1 VYLVVRFA
9 YARAAGPG
17 VLNFE
22 ATTWGRWDSGNYADI
37 AQHGYY
43 ISSCVSQNRA
53 PHGDLCSP
61 AAWYPGYPYL
71 ARWVSSITGL
81 SLDHAFVLIAHTA
94 FVALLYVIW
103 IGFFRGRITTRSSML
118 IVLAAFFPGSIYFL
132 ASFPM
137 SLLALCLSLQV
148 ACFLRSRWILGAVFG
163 ALASLTYPIAVVVP
177 LTSAIWVLV
186 ATWRGPAPGSAADT
200 DSNSD
205 TDTKADTTD
214 STSTDTDTDT
224 DTAPDRTSTGRA
236 FAMAGVVGAIVSTG
250 TVAVMAMHQVVIGDW
265 AASIHEQQKF
275 GGTLYNPVLNWGHTV
290 VKQNS
295 WIQKT
300 YPETARVIAGQTL
313 LVTVLIATC
322 AAVVVFVRKRRMV
335 HDVGLLVMML
345 GLWLLPL
352 SSNIETGLY
361 RRVAPLVPTVFLLR
375 RAPWPVTAVLTV
387 ASVGV
392 WWWMAP
398 KFNSG
403 ALI

>member
-1 VYLVVRFA
+1 VYLVVRVA

-43 ISSCVSQNRA
+43 ISSCASQNRA

-71 ARWVSSITGL
+71 ARWVSNITGL

-103 IGFFRGRITTRSSML
+103 AGFFRGRITTRSSML
-118 IVLAAFFPGSIYFL
+118 IVFAAFFPGSIYFL

-148 ACFLRSRWILGAVFG
+148 VCFLRSRWILGALFG

-177 LTSAIWVLV
+177 ITSAIWVLI
-186 ATWRGPAPGSAADT
+186 ATWRTSA
-200 DSNSD
+200 SD
-205 TDTKADTTD
+205 VD
-214 STSTDTDTDT
+214 TDTDTDT
-224 DTAPDRTSTGRA
+224 DTESDTDVDSDRSLDAGPTPARTSPGRA
-236 FAMAGVVGAIVSTG
+236 LGMAGVIAGIVSAG
-250 TVAVMAMHQVVIGDW
+250 TVAVMAMHQVMIGDW

-322 AAVVVFVRKRRMV
+322 VAVVVFVRKRRTV

-387 ASVGV
+387 ASIGV

>member
-1 VYLVVRFA
+1 LLYLVVRLA

-17 VLNFE
+17 VFDFE

-43 ISSCVSQNRA
+43 ISSCASQNRA

-71 ARWVSSITGL
+71 GRWISTVTGL
-81 SLDHAFVLIAHTA
+81 TLDHAFVLIAHVA

-103 IGFFRGRITTRSSML
+103 LGFFRGRATLRSSLLLVM
-118 IVLAAFFPGSIYFL
+118 AAFFPGAIYFL

-137 SLLALCLSLQV
+137 SLLACFLALQI
-148 ACFLRSRWILGAVFG
+148 ACFLRSRWFVGAVFG
-163 ALASLTYPIAVVVP
+163 ALASLCYPIAIVLP
-177 LTSAIWVLV
+177 AASAIWVLLAV
-186 ATWRGPAPGSAADT
+186 WRGSGDAGRSRDGDEPVTATGDTLVRSLGLAA
-200 DSNSD
+200 
-205 TDTKADTTD
+205 A
-214 STSTDTDTDT
+214 
-224 DTAPDRTSTGRA
+224 
-236 FAMAGVVGAIVSTG
+236 VGAIVSTG
-250 TVAVMAMHQVVIGDW
+250 TVAVLALHQIVLGDW
-265 AASIHEQQKF
+265 AASFHEQQKF

-300 YPETARVIAGQTL
+300 YPETARVVAAQTL
-313 LVTVLIATC
+313 LVTVIILTC
-322 AAVVVFVRKRRMV
+322 IAVVAFVKKQRTV
-335 HDVGLLVMML
+335 HDVGLLVMMV

-361 RRVAPLVPTVFLLR
+361 RRVSPLVPAVFLLR
-375 RAPWPVTAVLTV
+375 RAPWPVTLVLTI
-387 ASVGV
+387 ASAGV